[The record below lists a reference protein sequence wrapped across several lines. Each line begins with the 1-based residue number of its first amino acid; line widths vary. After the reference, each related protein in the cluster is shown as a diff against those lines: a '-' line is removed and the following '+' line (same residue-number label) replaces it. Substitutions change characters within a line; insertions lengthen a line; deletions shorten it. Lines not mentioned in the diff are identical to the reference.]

1 MSTFIVM
8 RPGRCLD
15 MGSRRHALCKKA
27 KDAPLPLALRCPVQ
41 AKAKAKAKAK
51 TKANAKALLLL
62 VLLFLFLAATSAP
75 GLTRQRGAY
84 W

>member
-41 AKAKAKAKAK
+41 AKAKAK
-51 TKANAKALLLL
+51 TKALLLL

-75 GLTRQRGAY
+75 ALTRQRGAY

>member
-1 MSTFIVM
+1 MAAFIVM

-27 KDAPLPLALRCPVQ
+27 KGAPLPLALRCPVE
-41 AKAKAKAKAK
+41 ANAK
-51 TKANAKALLLL
+51 TKAKALLLL

-75 GLTRQRGAY
+75 ALTRQRGAY